1 MSELTKLSASRIKT
15 AQQCSWTYWC
25 NYKLKLPQAGNDGSS
40 RGTICHN
47 IFELLGDKHK
57 SEFNKILK
65 EGTIWNTEVVA
76 SQVKEEAQELNVS
89 DQENLDL
96 IDEMIVAGLR
106 CDFFGDSEEDPVL
119 AESER
124 FFDLEID
131 KPEKGIRYAVRGYI
145 DKLFK
150 YKDNSVIIRDFK
162 SSKSVFKG
170 KDITDNL
177 QNLIYSLAVK
187 HLMPETEPQSE
198 FIFLRFDLDKDVLG
212 ERGKG
217 YVKMDK
223 ISEEELEGFEYQ
235 LTEFQKYID
244 NFDEDCAKSNFAAT
258 QDFPKDGTFG
268 GPLACGKDGYKM
280 SYGQPILDKSG
291 EPIKA
296 FICPYRKPMDYYAIL
311 NSEGKVVKTAFIE
324 EKEKLEPNEED
335 GEKVVKMNYEGC
347 PHWQNKNKIDD
358 FLDG

>member
-25 NYKLKLPQAGNDGSS
+25 KYKLKLPESGNDGSS

-57 SEFNKILK
+57 REFNKIIK
-65 EGTIWNTEVVA
+65 DGTIWNTKIVA
-76 SQVKEEAQELNVS
+76 AQVQKEAENLRVD

-96 IDEMIVAGLR
+96 IDEMIVNGLR
-106 CDFFGDSEEDPVL
+106 CDFFGDETQTPVL

-131 KPEKGIRYAVRGYI
+131 KGDKSYAIRGYI
-145 DKLFK
+145 DKLFV

-177 QNLIYSLAVK
+177 QNLIYCLAVK

-198 FIFLRFDLDKDVLG
+198 FLFLRFDLEKDLLG
-212 ERGKG
+212 NSGKG
-217 YVKMDK
+217 YVRMDK
-223 ISEEELEGFEYQ
+223 ITPEELEGFEHQ
-235 LTEFQKYID
+235 LTQFQNYLD
-244 NFDEDCAKSNFAAT
+244 NFNEESANSNFAAN
-258 QDFPKDGTFG
+258 QDFPRDGTFG
-268 GPLACGKDGYKM
+268 GPLACGKDGYKI
-280 SYGQPILDKSG
+280 SKGEPILDKEG
-291 EPIKA
+291 NPIKA
-296 FICPYRKPMDYYAIL
+296 FICPFRKPMEYYALKDQDGNIKKTSFIDNKHEL
-311 NSEGKVVKTAFIE
+311 EVEEGDEII
-324 EKEKLEPNEED
+324 
-335 GEKVVKMNYEGC
+335 KMKYDGC
-347 PHWQNKNKIDD
+347 PHWNNKQVLDN
-358 FLDG
+358 FLD